1 MKDSFKER
9 SINQDVLESLRAIEP
24 LEDEIYF
31 EMDKLE
37 ALCHMCTIVENSG
50 DSPPPKTR
58 SHYAYVVEDQIKLIR
73 NLLNK
78 LFD

>member
-9 SINQDVLESLRAIEP
+9 SMNQDVLESLRAIEP

-37 ALCHMCTIVENSG
+37 ALCQMRTIVENS
-50 DSPPPKTR
+50 DESLSPKTR
-58 SHYAYVVEDQIKLIR
+58 SHYANVVEDQVTAIR
-73 NLLNK
+73 TLLNK